1 MVMATIIGMPEQLSD
16 SDRAILTF
24 EAHAPRAI
32 GSKEEAITTQLG
44 LTPVRYYQ
52 KLNLLLDDPSALS
65 EFPQLVRRLQ
75 RLRDR

>member
-1 MVMATIIGMPEQLSD
+1 MPTIIGMPEQLSD
-16 SDRAILTF
+16 SDRAILNF

-32 GSKEEAITTQLG
+32 GAKEEAITTQLG

-52 KLNLLLDDPSALS
+52 KLNLLLDAPSALA

>member
-1 MVMATIIGMPEQLSD
+1 MPEQLSD

-32 GSKEEAITTQLG
+32 GAKEEAITPQLG
-44 LTPVRYYQ
+44 LTQVRDYQ
-52 KLNLLLDDPSALS
+52 KLHLLLDDPSALS